1 MEITAFY
8 ANILYKKEKKCKR
21 QKPGKMLFT
30 VEKLQLIKN
39 NMEEQKNAKYKRRT
53 EESIRD
59 ISRV

>member
-1 MEITAFY
+1 
-8 ANILYKKEKKCKR
+8 
-21 QKPGKMLFT
+21 MLFT

-53 EESIRD
+53 EGSIRD